1 MPKMKTHKGTAKRIK
16 VTGRRKLRRM
26 KNRRSH
32 KRTTKSKRVR
42 RAFDKD
48 HPVARVDEKRL
59 RKLLQIR
66 QKK

>member
-1 MPKMKTHKGTAKRIK
+1 MPKMKTHKGTAKRFK

-42 RAFDKD
+42 REFDKD